1 MSDITTNGNIKHDE
15 GYRKLFS
22 STGNFLHFLKKYI
35 GESWVEGIS
44 EEDLEQTNSD
54 VDNAVVTQFSST
66 PHWWPLKSTSGSGS
80 FKISVLPNFS
90 LLLLLCAAV
99 R

>member
-1 MSDITTNGNIKHDE
+1 MAVVFKVGQHQEFPSSPPGFPRCGNYMPSDQ
-15 GYRKLFS
+15 
-22 STGNFLHFLKKYI
+22 
-35 GESWVEGIS
+35 
-44 EEDLEQTNSD
+44 DLEQTNSD
-54 VDNAVVTQFSST
+54 VDNAVDANISST

-80 FKISVLPNFS
+80 FKTSVLSNFS

>member
-1 MSDITTNGNIKHDE
+1 VELGMAVVFKVGQHE
-15 GYRKLFS
+15 EFPS
-22 STGNFLHFLKKYI
+22 SPPGFPRCSNYMP
-35 GESWVEGIS
+35 S
-44 EEDLEQTNSD
+44 EQDLEQTNSD
-54 VDNAVVTQFSST
+54 ADNAVETNFSST
-66 PHWWPLKSTSGSGS
+66 PHWWPLKLTSGSGS